1 MSYASPASSPY
12 KGSPSLYEPAPLL
25 SSTAAAARSPSSP
38 SQQRRDSSP
47 LRFRSRVA
55 DALRGTTAAATTPP
69 SSSATPHRQWASEPG
84 VASASSPLAQPAAP
98 AMAAAASEAHMPSRS
113 LLRGQ
118 LTAAGVE
125 WLGALRE
132 RRRAAGAVGTAL
144 GAADDLEAIVSR
156 RRGALWKVFGGL
168 AVWAALCWALGAA
181 AGAAGLSVAAAAV
194 AALLAY
200 PHYVLRRRVAALVD
214 VVLPCVEAAEALRP
228 SYADPLAH
236 RMALHAAAHRLL
248 AEGVVVADAGVAY
261 YPPTAHAVAAEAVA
275 ASRCSVAGSPSRR
288 SASPLHSPYT
298 PSYGR

>member
-1 MSYASPASSPY
+1 MSYGSPSASPF
-12 KGSPSLYEPAPLL
+12 KGSPSLYEPVPLPV
-25 SSTAAAARSPSSP
+25 SCSARSPSPP

-47 LRFRSRVA
+47 VRFRSRVA
-55 DALRGTTAAATTPP
+55 DALRGTTAAAAATPP
-69 SSSATPHRQWASEPG
+69 SSATPRRPWVDP
-84 VASASSPLAQPAAP
+84 VASASPPLAAP
-98 AMAAAASEAHMPSRS
+98 TMTAAAAAAAEAHMPSRS
-113 LLRGQ
+113 LLRRQ

-132 RRRAAGAVGTAL
+132 RRRATGAVGTAL

-156 RRGALWKVFGGL
+156 RRGALWKAFGGL

-181 AGAAGLSVAAAAV
+181 AGAAGLSVAAVVA

-214 VVLPCVEAAEALRP
+214 VVLPCVEAAETLRP

-236 RMALHAAAHRLL
+236 RMALHAAGHRLL

-275 ASRCSVAGSPSRR
+275 ASRCSLAGSPSRQ